1 MQHSLPEQFMH
12 TFKSGQFVTTPVTH
26 SAGWSF
32 LHFLFF
38 LYFVPS
44 LIWLQIVRP
53 SFSLQLR
60 EILIFSTSYSG
71 CSEAG
76 VCVSGVFVFLF
87 GLFPFSLWQAC
98 NCFLIGWF
106 FFFLSW
112 IGWFLTCLLD
122 LKPLLFV
129 CLFSLTPFSFIVSN
143 PVCCSQSISLW
154 QVGYN
159 TCKFCLVKGCF

>member
-1 MQHSLPEQFMH
+1 MH
-12 TFKSGQFVTTPVTH
+12 TFKDGQFVTTPVTH

-32 LHFLFF
+32 LHFFFFF
-38 LYFVPS
+38 LCFVPS
-44 LIWLQIVRP
+44 LFWLQMMRP
-53 SFSLQLR
+53 SFLLQLR

-98 NCFLIGWF
+98 NFFLIGWF
-106 FFFLSW
+106 F
-112 IGWFLTCLLD
+112 TC

-129 CLFSLTPFSFIVSN
+129 CLLSCTPFSFVVFN
-143 PVCCSQSISLW
+143 PVCCSLSISVWLAS
-154 QVGYN
+154 Y
-159 TCKFCLVKGCF
+159 KL